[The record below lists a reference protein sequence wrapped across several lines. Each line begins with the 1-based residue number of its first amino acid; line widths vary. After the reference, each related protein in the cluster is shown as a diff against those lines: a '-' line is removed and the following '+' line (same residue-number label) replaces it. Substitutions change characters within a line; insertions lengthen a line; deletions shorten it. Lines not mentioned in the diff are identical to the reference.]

1 MGTSWTSYWHRG
13 FWATDGTVECWLQ
26 ALVAEIDAH
35 PCPAW
40 WILQARE
47 DWDLQATVGFVGS
60 VCIDLD
66 RHLAGDAGRE
76 ADFLLLLNRM
86 AGGGRE
92 EAVDAAHLFDGTPLG
107 PSSGGAPAELLQRFT
122 TAVIGLVRG
131 VTAWDTTTTA
141 PGVWPR

>member
-1 MGTSWTSYWHRG
+1 MGTSWTSYRHRG

-35 PCPAW
+35 PCPAG

-47 DWDLQATVGFVGS
+47 DWHLQATAGFIGS

-66 RHLAGDAGRE
+66 RHLAGDACRE
-76 ADFLLLLNRM
+76 EAILLLLNRV
-86 AGGGRE
+86 AEGCRG
-92 EAVDAAHLFDGTPLG
+92 AALDAAPLSNGTSQG
-107 PSSGGAPAELLQRFT
+107 PPSGVASADLLQRFT

-131 VTAWDTTTTA
+131 VTSWDATATA